1 MIPSYSK
8 TWFKRA
14 VLCLA
19 LFVVI
24 ASGMAP
30 VSMTPFAIP
39 SPDLVFCLIAAW
51 LVRRPDLVSA
61 GVIIAAVLTAEIFL
75 LQTPGLWSAIVLL
88 ASEYLRA
95 SAERIRSRPF
105 LYEWLLVAAVYVAA
119 VIAHQFF
126 LALTFL
132 PAPSPEWALLHGVET
147 LLAYPLVV
155 AITNLL
161 FRVTKPGP
169 DDSSIFSGIRTVRG
183 MS

>member
-1 MIPSYSK
+1 MIPANSK

-14 VLCLA
+14 ILCFA
-19 LFVVI
+19 LFFVI
-24 ASGMAP
+24 AAGMAP

-61 GVIIAAVLTAEIFL
+61 AVIVAAVLTAEIFL

-95 SAERIRSRPF
+95 SAERVCSRPF
-105 LYEWLLVAAVYVAA
+105 LYEWLLVAAVYVASA
-119 VIAHQFF
+119 IAYQFF

-132 PAPSPEWALLHGVET
+132 PAPSPEWALVHGVET

-155 AITNLL
+155 AVTNLL

-169 DDSSIFSGIRTVRG
+169 DDSGMFSGIRTARW